1 MFCEETMTQNRWQGE
16 VKDMMLRLS
25 VNHYLQI
32 LDEQCSRFEVIS
44 SGVDEEPSHLGYCA
58 ILPDE

>member
-1 MFCEETMTQNRWQGE
+1 MTQNRWQGE